1 MRVADLTEVLRRRFD
16 EFVGALE
23 EMVSIDS
30 GTYSPAGVNRMADL
44 CERRFWGGGWQVERL
59 EHTPVEG
66 EQQFGDLVVGR
77 LGADGRSPRILLIG
91 HTDTVFPDGTAEER
105 PFRVEGDR
113 AAGPGVSDMK
123 SGLLG
128 GFFAV
133 EALQELGGPIG
144 NLTYVCNPD
153 EEIGSPFS
161 SSVIRDLASVA
172 DVALVLEG
180 ARPDG
185 SVVSRRKGVTD
196 INIEVAGRAAHAG
209 IEPEKGRS
217 ALLEAARLLLAFQ
230 ELNGRWPGV
239 TVSVG
244 VLEGGTRSNVIPEH
258 ARMAVDLRSP
268 ETATLEEAEEEIR
281 RLTASPYTPDVA
293 VTMTACR
300 WHGPMEKSKASGR
313 LVDLAAEVAR
323 DLGFNLTDTATGG
336 ASDACTTS
344 AAGVPT
350 LDGVGPIGS
359 GDHSPSEAIDLT
371 SIVPRVG
378 LLAGII
384 ARIAERGGI

>member
-1 MRVADLTEVLRRRFD
+1 MGVADLTEVLRRRFD

-44 CERRFWGGGWQVERL
+44 CERRFWDGGWQVERL
-59 EHTPVEG
+59 EHTPAEG

-77 LGADGRSPRILLIG
+77 LGADGRGPRILLIG

-105 PFRVEGDR
+105 SFRVEGDR
-113 AAGPGVSDMK
+113 ATGPGISDMK

-133 EALQELGGPIG
+133 EALQELGAPLC

-161 SSVIRDLASVA
+161 TPAIRDLASVA

-244 VLEGGTRSNVIPEH
+244 VLEGGTRSNVIPEY

-281 RLTASPYTPDVA
+281 RLTASPSTPDVI

-300 WHGPMEKSKASGR
+300 WHRPMEKSEASGR

-323 DLGFNLTDTATGG
+323 DLGFDLTDTATGG
-336 ASDACTTS
+336 ASDACTAS
-344 AAGVPT
+344 SAGVPT

-359 GDHSPSEAIDLT
+359 GDHSPSEAVDLT

-384 ARIAERGGI
+384 MRIAERGGI